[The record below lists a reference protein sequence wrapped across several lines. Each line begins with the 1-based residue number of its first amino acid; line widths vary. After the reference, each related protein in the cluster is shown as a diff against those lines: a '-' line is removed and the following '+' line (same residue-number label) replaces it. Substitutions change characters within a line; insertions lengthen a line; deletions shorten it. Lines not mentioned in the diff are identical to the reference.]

1 MHCRKLIAFNWSLFD
16 DKLRPVDGDPVGIQ
30 FKDPRQQPIKV
41 PPYRMSGPKLAALK
55 GIIKGFIEDGIIQP
69 ASSPWG
75 FPVILVPKPDGS
87 WRMCVDLRKLN
98 EVIKH
103 DSHQSPRNDD
113 ALAWLATKVIRSFL
127 DIRWGYHNLLL
138 TDDARDI
145 LTFSTPVGSYSYVRL
160 PFGLATAGAMFQR
173 YMNHVLDPW
182 LWRDVIA
189 VVDDVA
195 IGSNTVEEHLEMI
208 TRVINTLGEHGFSA
222 KVKKV
227 KLFAEEAIFL
237 GHLSTRDGLQTTG
250 HLVQAL
256 REMPTP
262 VGASEPKKRLRSFL
276 GMASYHRKLIRNFAK
291 VTQPLNRLLEAN
303 VKFEWSEGCQ
313 QAWDSVIE
321 ALVESKGVY
330 PVDYTLPVQVRTDA
344 CAEGLGAYLFQT
356 VEVSESRDGKTV
368 TRREEHPIEY
378 WSRSVPKNARHYDAR
393 RLELLAV
400 IMALEHF
407 RPYIDGV
414 TVSLDTDHRNLTFL
428 QNIKH
433 SEGQLA
439 RWAMRLSE
447 FNYKLKYRPG
457 KHMEVADCLS
467 RNPLPEQLTDEQL
480 AQVFVV
486 NVAE

>member
-1 MHCRKLIAFNWSLFD
+1 M
-16 DKLRPVDGDPVGIQ
+16 
-30 FKDPRQQPIKV
+30 
-41 PPYRMSGPKLAALK
+41 
-55 GIIKGFIEDGIIQP
+55 
-69 ASSPWG
+69 
-75 FPVILVPKPDGS
+75 
-87 WRMCVDLRKLN
+87 
-98 EVIKH
+98 
-103 DSHQSPRNDD
+103 
-113 ALAWLATKVIRSFL
+113 
-127 DIRWGYHNLLL
+127 
-138 TDDARDI
+138 
-145 LTFSTPVGSYSYVRL
+145 
-160 PFGLATAGAMFQR
+160 
-173 YMNHVLDPW
+173 
-182 LWRDVIA
+182 
-189 VVDDVA
+189 
-195 IGSNTVEEHLEMI
+195 
-208 TRVINTLGEHGFSA
+208 
-222 KVKKV
+222 